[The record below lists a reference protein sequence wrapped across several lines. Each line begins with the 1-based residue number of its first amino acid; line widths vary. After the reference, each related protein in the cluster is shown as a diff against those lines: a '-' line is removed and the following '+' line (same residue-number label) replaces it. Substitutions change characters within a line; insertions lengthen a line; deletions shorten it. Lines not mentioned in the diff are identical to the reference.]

1 MKLVNIRPVLAAAV
15 VAAFCLATGPRP
27 VAAPRATPFERLVAK
42 ALNPSDK
49 SEHPANIDIVIE
61 RWSTDEESDRL
72 NDTLMHAGADKMDKL
87 IEELQTLQ
95 HTHRRAG
102 IMELPGWQGMGSR
115 ARLRRSRIVQFARD
129 IWTPSG
135 RQVIVAL
142 DQPVTIEQPV
152 TTILGT
158 PGDRQPP
165 QLGFDGLMVMKPDS
179 HEFQLIDIRF
189 GPDGKGIGKVATA
202 GMLTYNKK
210 TKTIELANYGKQP
223 VRLIDVTSQSH

>member
-1 MKLVNIRPVLAAAV
+1 MRLVSRPVLAAAV
-15 VAAFCLATGPRP
+15 VAAVLLATSPRP
-27 VAAPRATPFERLVAK
+27 VAAPRATPFERLMAK

-49 SEHPANIDIVIE
+49 SAHPANIDIVIE
-61 RWSTDEESDRL
+61 RWSTDEESIRL
-72 NDTLMHAGADKMDKL
+72 QDAVKNAGADKMDQL
-87 IEELQTLQ
+87 IAELQTLQ

-152 TTILGT
+152 TTILQS
-158 PGDRQPP
+158 PAADRQLP
-165 QLGFDGLMVMKPDS
+165 QL
-179 HEFQLIDIRF
+179 EFQLIDIRF
-189 GPDGKGIGKVATA
+189 GPDGKGIGKTATA
-202 GMLTYNKK
+202 GMLTYNEK
-210 TKTIELANYGKQP
+210 TKTLELANYGKQP
-223 VRLIDVTSQSH
+223 VRLLDVTSH